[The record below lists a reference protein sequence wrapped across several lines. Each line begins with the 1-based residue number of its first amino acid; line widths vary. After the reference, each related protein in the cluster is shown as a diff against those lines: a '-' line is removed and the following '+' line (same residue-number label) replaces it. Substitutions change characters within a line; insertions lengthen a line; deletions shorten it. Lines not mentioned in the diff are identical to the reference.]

1 MVRYKEICAASN
13 FAGQVPNH
21 LHGKKIVKIYP
32 WHSEVLDLQTMPSKL
47 PGSKTRKSK
56 KS

>member
-1 MVRYKEICAASN
+1 MVKYKELCAASN

-21 LHGKKIVKIYP
+21 LHGKKVVRIYP
-32 WHSEVLDLQTMPSKL
+32 WHSEVLDLQTMPPKLSKN
-47 PGSKTRKSK
+47 KTEKSK